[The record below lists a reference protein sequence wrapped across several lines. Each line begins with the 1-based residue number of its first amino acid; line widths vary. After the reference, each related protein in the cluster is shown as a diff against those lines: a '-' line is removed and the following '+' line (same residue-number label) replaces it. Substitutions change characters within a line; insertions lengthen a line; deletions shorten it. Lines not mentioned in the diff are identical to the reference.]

1 MSPPASCRRRRIRLL
16 AARRN
21 LAAVAERA
29 GHEVELQS
37 VADGGPTLD
46 LRRFDVVAF
55 SISSSATY
63 GVLLQAR
70 ESALIRPEALLL
82 AGGVHANFYPERT
95 LRDFKVHAVGVGE
108 GEITFLECL
117 ARRREPHRLARPSS
131 SPIAHGGWDAPEP
144 GQVYVGRARVHG
156 GRAAKNH
163 SVKRDYIVDE
173 PLHGTHVV
181 IFDDVYDTG
190 GSLRSMAQAALRAG
204 AKSCSGLVIAQRMPA
219 P

>member
-1 MSPPASCRRRRIRLL
+1 MPSDLCFTNPRMHRVISTASAVARVVILFPEVYDLARFKDGRKEFPPFGPLY
-16 AARRN
+16 

-37 VADGGPTLD
+37 VADGGRMLD

-70 ESALIRPEALLL
+70 ESALIRPDALLL

-108 GEITFLECL
+108 GEMTFLECL
-117 ARRREPHRLARPSS
+117 ARRREPHRL
-131 SPIAHGGWDAPEP
+131 G
-144 GQVYVGRARVHG
+144 
-156 GRAAKNH
+156 
-163 SVKRDYIVDE
+163 
-173 PLHGTHVV
+173 
-181 IFDDVYDTG
+181 
-190 GSLRSMAQAALRAG
+190 
-204 AKSCSGLVIAQRMPA
+204 
-219 P
+219 